1 MRDKKSSLSAAVVAS
16 AFAVFPACAGL
27 QPVQKVGAVSPAG
40 PVAVSVLREGCSQ
53 NTDPQ
58 WPGADLVEATVEAR
72 VSNQTGDVLLVRR
85 DGFRLVAPDGRE
97 LRTSTWGAD
106 QPIALGVGQAQTF
119 QLRFSD
125 RGGLS
130 CSGEMQLT
138 APAAVTKGGEAVRVA
153 SVSFRPSGA

>member
-1 MRDKKSSLSAAVVAS
+1 MRTSFRTAVFAS

-27 QPVQKVGAVSPAG
+27 QPVQRVAVANPPG

-53 NTDPQ
+53 NVDPQ

-72 VSNQTGDVLLVRR
+72 VSNQTGDALVVRR
-85 DGFRLVAPDGRE
+85 DGFRLMAPDGRE

-106 QPIALGVGQAQTF
+106 QPIALGAGQSQTF
-119 QLRFSD
+119 QLRFDD

-130 CSGEMQLT
+130 CSGEMRLA
-138 APAAVTKGGEAVRVA
+138 APAAVMKGGEVVQVA
-153 SVSFRPSGA
+153 AVSFRPSGA